1 MEREAKKQV
10 FIEHKYQE
18 QFKDQFSQYK
28 NIIDNIEIPE
38 EDCTGAV
45 MMGVCRGKLSEGI
58 DFSDD
63 AARCVIMVG
72 IPYPQMNDPNVIMK
86 KHYLDSQKPGSGQLW
101 YNQESCR
108 SVNQSI
114 GRVIRHINDY
124 GIIVLADERFAW
136 SANQK
141 DLPGWVRQSL

>member
-1 MEREAKKQV
+1 
-10 FIEHKYQE
+10 
-18 QFKDQFSQYK
+18 
-28 NIIDNIEIPE
+28 
-38 EDCTGAV
+38 

-86 KHYLDSQKPGSGQLW
+86 KHYLDSKKPNSGSHW
-101 YNQESCR
+101 YNQEASR

-114 GRVIRHINDY
+114 GRVIRHINDF
-124 GIIVLADERFAW
+124 GIIVLADERFTW
-136 SANQK
+136 SANQR
-141 DLPGWVRQSL
+141 DLPGWVKSSLIKYPFYRDLVPNLTSF

>member
-1 MEREAKKQV
+1 
-10 FIEHKYQE
+10 
-18 QFKDQFSQYK
+18 
-28 NIIDNIEIPE
+28 
-38 EDCTGAV
+38 

-86 KHYLDSQKPGSGQLW
+86 KHYLDSKKPNSGSHW
-101 YNQESCR
+101 YNQEACR

-114 GRVIRHINDY
+114 GRVIRHINDF
-124 GIIVLADERFAW
+124 GIIVLADERFSW
-136 SANQK
+136 STNQK
-141 DLPGWVRQSL
+141 DLPGWVKGSL